1 MIDGLAGATTDT
13 YHAHTGTTEGH
24 ITMTVNIPDTNPTVR
39 TSAEQ
44 RHATA
49 RARANARTARTSER
63 RSARR
68 VKYTA
73 QPFDPA
79 ALLADLNAEGIA
91 R

>member
-1 MIDGLAGATTDT
+1 M
-13 YHAHTGTTEGH
+13 
-24 ITMTVNIPDTNPTVR
+24 MVNPPDTNPTVR

-68 VKYTA
+68 AKYAA
-73 QPFDPA
+73 QPFNA
-79 ALLADLNAEGIA
+79 QALLADLHNEGIT

>member
-1 MIDGLAGATTDT
+1 MMVTQDT
-13 YHAHTGTTEGH
+13 LTL
-24 ITMTVNIPDTNPTVR
+24 
-39 TSAEQ
+39 TSTEQ

-68 VKYTA
+68 VKYAA
-73 QPFDPA
+73 QPFNA
-79 ALLADLNAEGIA
+79 QALLADLHAERIT

>member
-1 MIDGLAGATTDT
+1 MKQYNVTT
-13 YHAHTGTTEGH
+13 
-24 ITMTVNIPDTNPTVR
+24 I

-44 RHATA
+44 RQATS
-49 RARANARTARTSER
+49 RSRQEARANRTLTR
-63 RSARR
+63 RNARR

>member
-1 MIDGLAGATTDT
+1 MKVNTTT
-13 YHAHTGTTEGH
+13 L
-24 ITMTVNIPDTNPTVR
+24 

>member
-1 MIDGLAGATTDT
+1 MVTQTA
-13 YHAHTGTTEGH
+13 
-24 ITMTVNIPDTNPTVR
+24 PTL

-49 RARANARTARTSER
+49 RARANARTARTITR
-63 RSARR
+63 RNARR

-79 ALLADLNAEGIA
+79 ALLADLHAEGIA

>member
-1 MIDGLAGATTDT
+1 MKVNTTT
-13 YHAHTGTTEGH
+13 L
-24 ITMTVNIPDTNPTVR
+24 

-63 RSARR
+63 RTARR

-73 QPFDPA
+73 QPFDPT
-79 ALLADLNAEGIA
+79 ALLADLRAERTA
-91 R
+91 Q

>member
-1 MIDGLAGATTDT
+1 M
-13 YHAHTGTTEGH
+13 
-24 ITMTVNIPDTNPTVR
+24 MVNTHDTNPTVR

>member
-1 MIDGLAGATTDT
+1 MVTQAT
-13 YHAHTGTTEGH
+13 
-24 ITMTVNIPDTNPTVR
+24 PTL
-39 TSAEQ
+39 TSSEQ

-49 RARANARTARTSER
+49 RSRADARAARTATR

-79 ALLADLNAEGIA
+79 ALLADLHAEGIA

>member
-1 MIDGLAGATTDT
+1 MVIATTATPQD
-13 YHAHTGTTEGH
+13 AAL
-24 ITMTVNIPDTNPTVR
+24 

-49 RARANARTARTSER
+49 RSRANARTARTAER
-63 RSARR
+63 RNARR

-79 ALLADLNAEGIA
+79 ALLADLHAEGIA

>member
-1 MIDGLAGATTDT
+1 MKVNTTT
-13 YHAHTGTTEGH
+13 L
-24 ITMTVNIPDTNPTVR
+24 

-68 VKYTA
+68 VKYNA

>member
-1 MIDGLAGATTDT
+1 M
-13 YHAHTGTTEGH
+13 
-24 ITMTVNIPDTNPTVR
+24 MVNTPDTNPTVR

-68 VKYTA
+68 AKYAA
-73 QPFDPA
+73 QPFDPTT
-79 ALLADLNAEGIA
+79 LLADLHAEGITQ
-91 R
+91 

>member
-1 MIDGLAGATTDT
+1 MTTT
-13 YHAHTGTTEGH
+13 KVNP
-24 ITMTVNIPDTNPTVR
+24 ITL

>member
-1 MIDGLAGATTDT
+1 M
-13 YHAHTGTTEGH
+13 
-24 ITMTVNIPDTNPTVR
+24 MVNTPDTNPTVR

-63 RSARR
+63 RNARR
-68 VKYTA
+68 AKYAA
-73 QPFDPA
+73 QPFDPTT
-79 ALLADLNAEGIA
+79 LLADLHAEGIA

>member
-1 MIDGLAGATTDT
+1 MKVNTTT
-13 YHAHTGTTEGH
+13 L
-24 ITMTVNIPDTNPTVR
+24 

-73 QPFDPA
+73 QPFNPA

>member
-1 MIDGLAGATTDT
+1 MR
-13 YHAHTGTTEGH
+13 
-24 ITMTVNIPDTNPTVR
+24 VNTPDTNPTVR

-68 VKYTA
+68 AKYTA
-73 QPFDPA
+73 QPFNA
-79 ALLADLNAEGIA
+79 QSLLADLHAEGIA

>member
-1 MIDGLAGATTDT
+1 M
-13 YHAHTGTTEGH
+13 
-24 ITMTVNIPDTNPTVR
+24 MVNTPDTNPTVR

-68 VKYTA
+68 AKYAA
-73 QPFDPA
+73 QPFNA
-79 ALLADLNAEGIA
+79 QALLADLHTEGIA

>member
-1 MIDGLAGATTDT
+1 M
-13 YHAHTGTTEGH
+13 
-24 ITMTVNIPDTNPTVR
+24 MVNTPDTNPTVR

-44 RHATA
+44 RQATA
-49 RARANARTARTSER
+49 RSRQEARANRTLTR
-63 RSARR
+63 RNARR

>member
-1 MIDGLAGATTDT
+1 
-13 YHAHTGTTEGH
+13 
-24 ITMTVNIPDTNPTVR
+24 MTVNIPDTNPTVR

-49 RARANARTARTSER
+49 RSRANARAARTSER
-63 RSARR
+63 RNARR

-79 ALLADLNAEGIA
+79 ALLADLNAEGITQ
-91 R
+91 